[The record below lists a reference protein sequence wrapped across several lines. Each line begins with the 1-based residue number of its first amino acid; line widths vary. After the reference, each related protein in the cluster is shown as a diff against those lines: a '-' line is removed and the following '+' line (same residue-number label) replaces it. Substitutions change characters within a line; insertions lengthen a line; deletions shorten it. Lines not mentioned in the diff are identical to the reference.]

1 MADDTPEKI
10 RKEIRNSTETL
21 SDEIN
26 GASKG
31 LKPKFQNM
39 IKNIAEV
46 NGPLAKS
53 VAELRKSSKDTFAGA
68 LQAQK
73 LASLTSVVDKY
84 LTEGREAMDANEL
97 EILRKNFMDAA
108 DGAFNI
114 TDLKKLQT
122 QVQNSEAALNDALSA
137 EQAAIDAKAQRLA
150 ELEAGENTLSQSNA
164 RIQDLEEKQLR
175 VKGAALNAVS
185 KALEKEV
192 QKRDEIQREMLV
204 VEDKKLEQAK
214 EARETAQATLAE
226 EQQERDKFNDKLSEV
241 LSESVNFEGLEEF
254 SGQLKELTGLDLVGG
269 LDSMTS
275 KVLAFVGVAK
285 TLGTGLLAAG
295 VALKAVIMTKIVPAI
310 AGFTASLLAGATA
323 MIIGAL
329 PILAIAA
336 LVGLAA
342 FGIYKAGEYLYNE
355 SEGFREWI
363 DETWIKIQEFGLKI
377 KTFFT
382 DLYDDVMVL
391 VDELEAWWSEFDLMQ
406 SIKDIWN
413 KVKNFAIET
422 FNDVVAW
429 FESDETSLLG
439 TIQDA
444 ISSLMDGI
452 KGAIDYVRGLLPSW
466 LGGTP
471 DTPEEP
477 EMSQPNTPEEPEMSQ
492 EEKRNEERKAVFQK
506 LIDGEQSTLTRLEN
520 EGGTEEQI
528 AAARDR
534 LIFRQMQLAEVGR
547 EEPEIITD
555 GLEEEPMT
563 REKWKSMSS
572 FDKREYELK
581 KIQARE
587 EKRTDASDK
596 LDSPLQKGLQ
606 PVQVES
612 GPRFD
617 AALGSDS
624 GFDELLNRDSGFE
637 SALTGDKL
645 SEANIAVE
653 EAKRESERKNN
664 MAIQNVVGGTTVNNM
679 NTTKIMGRPK
689 VSDDDA
695 SAKRY
700 NLSGYW

>member
-53 VAELRKSSKDTFAGA
+53 VAELRKTSKDTFAGA

-84 LTEGREAMDANEL
+84 LTEGREAMDSNEL

-150 ELEAGENTLSQSNA
+150 ELESGENRLSQSNA

-175 VKGAALNAVS
+175 VKGAALTAVS

-192 QKRDEIQREMLV
+192 QKRDEVQRELLV

-226 EQQERDKFNDKLSEV
+226 EQQERDRFNDKLTEV
-241 LSESVNFEGLEEF
+241 LSESVNFEGLEQF

-285 TLGTGLLAAG
+285 TLGKGLLSAG
-295 VALKAVIMTKIVPAI
+295 VALKAVIMTRIVPAI

-323 MIIGAL
+323 MIVGAI
-329 PILAIAA
+329 PILAIAT
-336 LVGLAA
+336 LIGLAA

-382 DLYDDVMVL
+382 DLYNDVM
-391 VDELEAWWSEFDLMQ
+391 ELINDIEEWWSEFDLLQ

-413 KVKNFAIET
+413 KVKDFATET
-422 FNDVVAW
+422 FNDIVAW

-452 KGAIDYVRGLLPSW
+452 TGAINYVRGLLPSW

-477 EMSQPNTPEEPEMSQ
+477 EMSR
-492 EEKRNEERKAVFQK
+492 EEKRNEERKSRLQK
-506 LIDGEQSTLTRLEN
+506 RADESQSTLTRLEN

-528 AAARDR
+528 AAARER
-534 LIFRQMQLAEVGR
+534 LIFRQQQLAEVGR
-547 EEPEIITD
+547 EEPEITD
-555 GLEEEPMT
+555 GLKEEPMT
-563 REKWKSMSS
+563 REMWKNMSAA
-572 FDKREYELK
+572 DKTEYRLK
-581 KIQARE
+581 KIQENE
-587 EKRTDASDK
+587 EKRTDASDR

-606 PVQVES
+606 PVQVEA
-612 GPRFD
+612 GPRLD
-617 AALGSDS
+617 ASSEEPMTREMWKNMSAADKTEYRLKKAQENALS
-624 GFDELLNRDSGFE
+624 GNKLKQSNIEMEQAKESGR
-637 SALTGDKL
+637 K
-645 SEANIAVE
+645 SE
-653 EAKRESERKNN
+653 

-679 NTTKIMGRPK
+679 NTTKIMGRPN
-689 VSDDDA
+689 VFDDDRTV
-695 SAKRY
+695 SRL
-700 NLSGYW
+700 NQSDW

>member
-21 SDEIN
+21 SDEID

-53 VAELRKSSKDTFAGA
+53 VAELRKTSKDTFAGA

-122 QVQNSEAALNDALSA
+122 QVQNSEAALNNALSA

-175 VKGAALNAVS
+175 VKGAALTAVS

-192 QKRDEIQREMLV
+192 QKRDEIQRELLV

-214 EARETAQATLAE
+214 EARETAQASLAE

-295 VALKAVIMTKIVPAI
+295 VALKSVIMTKIVPAI

-323 MIIGAL
+323 MIIGAI

-355 SEGFREWI
+355 SEGFRTFI
-363 DETWIKIQEFGLKI
+363 DETWIKIQEFGLMI

-382 DLYDDVMVL
+382 DLYDDVIVL
-391 VDELEAWWSEFDLMQ
+391 IDELAAWWSEFDLMQ

-413 KVKNFAIET
+413 KVKDFATET
-422 FNDVVAW
+422 FNDIVAW

-444 ISSLMDGI
+444 INSLMGGI
-452 KGAIDYVRGLLPSW
+452 EGAIDYVRGLLPSW

-477 EMSQPNTPEEPEMSQ
+477 EMSS
-492 EEKRNEERKAVFQK
+492 EEKRNEERKSRLQK
-506 LIDGEQSTLTRLEN
+506 RADEEQSTLTRLEN

-528 AAARDR
+528 AAARER
-534 LIFRQMQLAEVGR
+534 LIFRQQQLAEVGR
-547 EEPEIITD
+547 EEPEITD
-555 GLEEEPMT
+555 GLKEEPMT
-563 REKWKSMSS
+563 REKWKNMSAA
-572 FDKREYELK
+572 DKTEYRLK
-581 KIQARE
+581 NIQKNE
-587 EKRTDASDK
+587 EKQTDASD
-596 LDSPLQKGLQ
+596 SNPLQKGLQ
-606 PVQVES
+606 PVQVEA

-617 AALGSDS
+617 RGLEDTSTFDRGLEDASDRFDNALS
-624 GFDELLNRDSGFE
+624 GN
-637 SALTGDKL
+637 KL
-645 SEANIAVE
+645 KQSNIEMEQAKEEGRKSE
-653 EAKRESERKNN
+653 

-679 NTTKIMGRPK
+679 NTTKIMGRPN
-689 VSDDDA
+689 VFDDDRTV
-695 SAKRY
+695 SRL
-700 NLSGYW
+700 NQSDW